1 MIFILSPNLLPTRI
15 TMILL
20 DYSQIA
26 LSNII
31 VQKLNDEN
39 MIRHMILNS
48 IRMYNKKYRDEYGQ
62 MVICAD
68 GMNTWRKDYY
78 PYYKAKRKTR
88 REQSDQDWNEIF
100 RILHLVRDEIKENL
114 PYKVIHMDGVE
125 ADDIIASLVLQ
136 SQEFGLG
143 EPMMIVSSDKDFI
156 QLQKYNNVKQFSPIQ
171 KKMVKDAN
179 PRTYL
184 FNHIMKGDTG
194 DGIPNVLSDDDTFVT
209 DKKQTPLR
217 KTKIAE
223 WLENSDNLRNV
234 MEHETFR
241 NYQRNKKLIDLTEVP
256 EDIQQTIINNYNE
269 QKVAMKMKVLNY
281 LIKKRCNQLI
291 EVVEEFYNNETI
303 SI

>member
-1 MIFILSPNLLPTRI
+1 
-15 TMILL
+15 MILL

-31 VQKLNDEN
+31 VQKLNDES

-48 IRMYNKKYRDEYGQ
+48 IRMYNKRYRDEYGQ

-78 PYYKAKRKTR
+78 PYYKAKRRKNR
-88 REQSDQDWNEIF
+88 DESSQDWNEIF

-114 PYKVIHMDGVE
+114 PYKVVHMEGVE

-136 SQEFGLG
+136 SQEFGMN

-156 QLQKYNNVKQFSPIQ
+156 QLQKFNNVKQFSPIQ
-171 KKMVKDAN
+171 KKFVKDDN

-194 DGIPNVLSDDDTFVT
+194 DGIPNVLSDDDTFVS

-217 KTKIAE
+217 KTRIAE
-223 WLENSDNLRNV
+223 WLENSEDLRSV
-234 MEHETFR
+234 MPEEIFR

-256 EDIQQTIINNYNE
+256 ETIQENIIYNYNE
-269 QKVAMKMKVLNY
+269 QKVAMKMRVLNY

-291 EVVEEFYNNETI
+291 EVVEEFYNNEKI
-303 SI
+303 IA

>member
-1 MIFILSPNLLPTRI
+1 
-15 TMILL
+15 MILL

-31 VQKLNDEN
+31 VQKLNDES

-48 IRMYNKKYRDEYGQ
+48 IRMYNKRYRDEYGQ

-78 PYYKAKRKTR
+78 PYYKAKRKKS
-88 REQSDQDWNEIF
+88 REESSQDWNEIF

-114 PYKVIHMDGVE
+114 PYKVVHMEGVE

-136 SQEFGLG
+136 SQEFGMN

-156 QLQKYNNVKQFSPIQ
+156 QLQKFNNVKQFSPIQ
-171 KKMVKDAN
+171 KKFVKDDN

-194 DGIPNVLSDDDTFVT
+194 DGIPNVLSDDDTFVS

-217 KTKIAE
+217 KTRIAE
-223 WLENSDNLRNV
+223 WLENSDNLREV
-234 MEHETFR
+234 MDDEIYR

-256 EDIQQTIINNYNE
+256 ETIQENIIYNYNE
-269 QKVAMKMKVLNY
+269 QKVAMKMRVLNY
-281 LIKKRCNQLI
+281 LIKKRCNLLI
-291 EVVEEFYNNETI
+291 EVVEEFYNNEKI
-303 SI
+303 IA

>member
-1 MIFILSPNLLPTRI
+1 
-15 TMILL
+15 MILI

-31 VQKLNDEN
+31 VQKLNDES

-48 IRMYNKKYRDEYGQ
+48 IRMYNKRYRDEYGQ

-78 PYYKAKRKTR
+78 PYYKAKRRKNR
-88 REQSDQDWNEIF
+88 DSSSQDWNEIF

-114 PYKVIHMDGVE
+114 PYKVIHMEGVE

-136 SQEFGLG
+136 SQEFGMN
-143 EPMMIVSSDKDFI
+143 EPIMIVSSDKDFI
-156 QLQKYNNVKQFSPIQ
+156 QLQKFNNVKQFSPIQ
-171 KKMVKDAN
+171 KKMVKDDN
-179 PRTYL
+179 PRSYL

-194 DGIPNVLSDDDTFVT
+194 DGIPNVLSDDDTFVS

-217 KTKIAE
+217 KTRIAE
-223 WLENSDNLRNV
+223 WLENSDNLRDV
-234 MEHETFR
+234 MDDEIYR

-256 EDIQQTIINNYNE
+256 ESIQENIIYNYND
-269 QKVAMKMKVLNY
+269 QKVAMKMRVLNY

-291 EVVEEFYNNETI
+291 EVVEEFYNNEKI
-303 SI
+303 IA